1 MTYENILLEKKNS
14 IAYVTVNRPKVLNAL
29 NMATMEELRAAFHDI
44 KNDASI
50 RVVIFTGAGEK
61 AFIAGA
67 DIGELAKH
75 DAVSGKEYTHRGQ
88 SVLNLIE
95 NLGKPVI
102 ACVNGFALGGGC
114 EIAMA
119 CTMRIASENAKFGQP
134 EVKLGIIP
142 GYGGTQRLPRL
153 VGKGIAMQL
162 VLTGEMITAQE
173 AHRIGLVNEVVASA
187 ELIPRAEAIAQKI
200 IANAPLSVQYAME
213 AVNKGLEMPLAEG
226 LYLEATL
233 FGVSCATEDKKE
245 GTTAFLEKRPPQF
258 KGK

>member
-1 MTYENILLEKKNS
+1 MTFENILLEKKNS

-29 NMATMEELRAAFHDI
+29 NMATMEELRAAFTDI
-44 KNDASI
+44 ENDAAV
-50 RVVIFTGAGEK
+50 RVAILTGSGEK

-67 DIGELAKH
+67 DISELAKH

-102 ACVNGFALGGGC
+102 ACINGFALGGGC

-119 CTMRIASENAKFGQP
+119 CTMRLASDNAKLGQP

-153 VGKGIAMQL
+153 VGTGLAMQVL
-162 VLTGEMITAQE
+162 LTGEMVSAQE
-173 AHRIGLVNEVVASA
+173 AHRIGLVNEVLPV
-187 ELIPRAEAIAQKI
+187 EKLMVRAEEIARK
-200 IANAPLSVQYAME
+200 
-213 AVNKGLEMPLAEG
+213 
-226 LYLEATL
+226 
-233 FGVSCATEDKKE
+233 
-245 GTTAFLEKRPPQF
+245 
-258 KGK
+258 

>member
-1 MTYENILLEKKNS
+1 MNFENILLDKKS
-14 IAYVTVNRPKVLNAL
+14 AIAYVTVNRPKVLNAL
-29 NMATMEELRAAFHDI
+29 NMATMEELRGAFHDI
-44 KNDASI
+44 KNDKTI
-50 RVVIFTGAGEK
+50 RVVIFSGAGPK

-67 DIGELAKH
+67 DIGELAKN

-102 ACVNGFALGGGC
+102 ACINGFALGGGC

-119 CTMRIASENAKFGQP
+119 CTLRLASENAQLGQP

-153 VGKGIAMQL
+153 VGKGIAMQM
-162 VLTGEMITAQE
+162 VLAGEMITAQE
-173 AHRIGLVNEVVASA
+173 AYRIGLVNEVVAAA
-187 ELIPRAEAIAQKI
+187 ELIPRAEAIAAKI
-200 IANAPLSVQYAME
+200 IANAPLAVQYAME
-213 AVNKGLEMPLAEG
+213 AVIKGMEMPLAEG

-233 FGVSCATEDKKE
+233 FGLCCATEDKKE
-245 GTTAFLEKRPPQF
+245 GTSAFLEKRAAQF

>member
-1 MTYENILLEKKNS
+1 MTFSNILFEKKNS

-44 KNDASI
+44 KNDAGV
-50 RVVIFTGAGEK
+50 RVVILTGAGEK

-75 DAVSGKEYTHRGQ
+75 DAVTAKEYTHRGQ

-102 ACVNGFALGGGC
+102 ACINGFALGGGC

-119 CTMRIASENAKFGQP
+119 CTMRLASENAKLGQP
-134 EVKLGIIP
+134 EVKLGIIT

-162 VLTGEMITAQE
+162 VLSGEMINAQE
-173 AHRIGLVNEVVASA
+173 AHRIGLVNEVVPAGQ
-187 ELIPRAEAIAQKI
+187 LIARAETIAQAI
-200 IANAPLSVQYAME
+200 IKNAPLAVQYAME
-213 AVNKGLEMPLAEG
+213 AVNKGLEMTLAEG

-233 FGVSCATEDKKE
+233 FGVCCATEDKKE
-245 GTTAFLEKRPPQF
+245 GTTAFLEKRAAQF
-258 KGK
+258 KGR

>member
-1 MTYENILLEKKNS
+1 MENVKFEKKNQ
-14 IAYVTVNRPKVLNAL
+14 IAYVTIDRPKVLNAL

-44 KNDASI
+44 KNDAGV

-102 ACVNGFALGGGC
+102 ACINGFALGGGC

-119 CTMRIASENAKFGQP
+119 CTMRLAIENAKLGQP

-142 GYGGTQRLPRL
+142 GYGGSQRMARL
-153 VGKGIAMQL
+153 CGKGVAHEL
-162 VLTGEMITAQE
+162 CLTGDMISAEEAQ
-173 AHRIGLVNEVVASA
+173 RIGLVNHVHEPA
-187 ELIPRAEAIAQKI
+187 ELLSAAEAMAKKI
-200 IANAPLSVQYAME
+200 IEKAPLAVKYCME
-213 AVNKGLEMPLAEG
+213 AIERGVEMPQEEG
-226 LYLEATL
+226 LFLEATL
-233 FGVSCATEDKKE
+233 FGLCCATEDMRE
-245 GTTAFLEKRPPQF
+245 GTKAFLEKRAGEF
-258 KGK
+258 TGK

>member
-1 MTYENILLEKKNS
+1 MTFSNILFEKKNA

-44 KNDASI
+44 KNDAGVG
-50 RVVIFTGAGEK
+50 VVILTGAGEK

-67 DIGELAKH
+67 DIGELAQH

-102 ACVNGFALGGGC
+102 ACINGFALGGGC

-119 CTMRIASENAKFGQP
+119 CTMRLASENAKLGQP

-173 AHRIGLVNEVVASA
+173 AHRIGLVNEVVAA

-200 IANAPLSVQYAME
+200 IANAPLAVQYAME
-213 AVNKGLEMPLAEG
+213 AVNKGMEMTLAEG
-226 LYLEATL
+226 LYLEAVL

-245 GTTAFLEKRPPQF
+245 GTTAFLEKRQVQF
-258 KGK
+258 RGR

>member
-1 MTYENILLEKKNS
+1 MNFENIILENKNA
-14 IAYVTVNRPKVLNAL
+14 ITYITVNRPKVLNAL

-44 KNDASI
+44 KNDAAV

-67 DIGELAKH
+67 DIGELAQQ

-88 SVLNLIE
+88 NVLNLIE

-102 ACVNGFALGGGC
+102 ACINGFALGGGC

-119 CTMRIASENAKFGQP
+119 CTMRLASEQAKLGQP

-153 VGKGIAMQL
+153 VGKGNAMQM
-162 VLTGEMITAQE
+162 VLGGEMITAQE
-173 AHRIGLVNEVVASA
+173 AHRIGLVNEVVPPA
-187 ELIPRAEAIAQKI
+187 ELIPRAEAIAAKI
-200 IANAPLSVQYAME
+200 IANAPLAVQYAME
-213 AVNKGLEMPLAEG
+213 AVHKGMEMTLNEG
-226 LYLEATL
+226 LYLEALL
-233 FGVSCATEDKKE
+233 FAVACSSEDKAE
-245 GTTAFLEKRPPQF
+245 GTKAFLEKRAPEF

>member
-1 MTYENILLEKKNS
+1 MTFENILLEKKNS
-14 IAYVTVNRPKVLNAL
+14 IAYVTVNRSKVLNAL
-29 NMATMEELRAAFHDI
+29 NMATMEELRSAFTDI
-44 KNDASI
+44 KNDAAI
-50 RVVIFTGAGEK
+50 RVAILTGSGEK

-67 DIGELAKH
+67 DINELAKH

-88 SVLNLIE
+88 SVLDLIE

-102 ACVNGFALGGGC
+102 ACINGFALGGGC

-119 CTMRIASENAKFGQP
+119 CTMRLATTNAKLGQP

-162 VLTGEMITAQE
+162 VLAGEMITAEE
-173 AHRIGLVNEVVASA
+173 AHRIGLVNEVTAPG

-200 IANAPLSVQYAME
+200 IANAPLAIQYAME
-213 AVNKGLEMPLAEG
+213 AVNRGLDLTLVDG
-226 LYLEATL
+226 LFLEATL
-233 FGVSCATEDKKE
+233 FGVCCATEDKKE
-245 GTTAFLEKRPPQF
+245 GTTAFLEKRPAQF

>member
-1 MTYENILLEKKNS
+1 MNFENILFDKKNA

-29 NMATMEELRAAFHDI
+29 NMATMEELRAAFHVI
-44 KNDASI
+44 KNDKSI

-67 DIGELAKH
+67 DISELAQQ
-75 DAVSGKEYTHRGQ
+75 DAVTGKEYTHRGQ

-102 ACVNGFALGGGC
+102 ACINGFALGGGC

-119 CTMRIASENAKFGQP
+119 CTMRLASENAKLGQP

-153 VGKGIAMQL
+153 VGKGLAMQQ
-162 VLTGEMITAQE
+162 VLTGEVISAQE
-173 AHRIGLVNEVVASA
+173 AHRIGLVNEVTAPA
-187 ELIPRAEAIAQKI
+187 DLIPRAEAIAAKI
-200 IANAPLSVQYAME
+200 TANAPLAVQYAME
-213 AVNKGLEMPLAEG
+213 AVNKGMEMTLAEG
-226 LYLEATL
+226 LFLEASL
-233 FGVSCATEDKKE
+233 FAVCCSTEDKKE
-245 GTTAFLEKRPPQF
+245 GTTAFLEKRPAAF